1 MISPRAWLHRYP
13 REAWLFLAAS
23 FLNSSGSAFMWP
35 LTTLYVHTQLHRS
48 MTEAGFVLMLQSL
61 AGMVGQF
68 TGGSL
73 FHRIGAKHLIVGS
86 LMLQAGC
93 MLGILFTDNWY
104 VYIGFM
110 VGLGFLFNVS
120 NPAIQAFIGF
130 RWKERRREL
139 FNIVYVGNNL
149 GMAVGTSLAG
159 IIAAL
164 SFDFTFLFNSIS
176 TMLFAAFFFSFMRRM
191 SHEELI
197 GHPEPTAG
205 LKQRQG
211 SLQLLSRYRIYLFMG
226 LGSAFIFFS
235 TTVWNTGVA
244 PYLTSAGLP
253 LAAYSWLWT
262 INGIIIF
269 AGQPVISLL
278 KKWMRQNL
286 SSQLVA
292 SAVLY
297 GTGFGFMLL
306 FHENYAAFVI
316 GMLITTFGEM
326 LIAPTVP
333 TFITEKTGESAPF
346 YLGAVGAITSGGRLL
361 GPLFFGQMYDAG
373 GIVPSLTLAAVICAA
388 AVVLCLIHAS
398 FHREPR
404 EHREQTAQADAV

>member
-48 MTEAGFVLMLQSL
+48 MTEAGFVLMLQSM
-61 AGMVGQF
+61 AGIVGQF
-68 TGGSL
+68 AGGTL
-73 FHRIGAKHLIVGS
+73 FHRIGAKRLIVGS
-86 LMLQAGC
+86 LLLQAAC
-93 MLGILFTDNWY
+93 MLGILFTDSWY

-110 VGLGFLFNVS
+110 IGLGFLFNVS

-130 RWKERRREL
+130 RWKEQRREL

-149 GMAVGTSLAG
+149 GMAVGTALAG
-159 IIAAL
+159 VIAAI
-164 SFDFTFLFNSIS
+164 SFQFTFLFNSVS
-176 TMLFAAFFFSFMRRM
+176 TFLFAGFFFYFMRHM
-191 SHEELI
+191 SHDELV
-197 GHPEPTAG
+197 GSMDEKTAKRNQSSMH
-205 LKQRQG
+205 LLLRY
-211 SLQLLSRYRIYLFMG
+211 QLYLFMA

-244 PYLTSAGLP
+244 PYLTSTGMP

-262 INGIIIF
+262 INGIVIF
-269 AGQPVISLL
+269 TGQPVTSWVKRLV
-278 KKWMRQNL
+278 KQNL

-292 SAVLY
+292 SAVAY
-297 GTGFGFMLL
+297 GGGFGFMLF
-306 FHENYAAFVI
+306 FHDNYAALII
-316 GMLITTFGEM
+316 GMMITTFGEM

-333 TFITEKTGESAPF
+333 TFISEKAGESAPF
-346 YLGAVGAITSGGRLL
+346 YLGAVGAVTSGGRLL

-373 GIVPSLTLAAVICAA
+373 GIVPALTLATAVSSA

-398 FHREPR
+398 FHRER
-404 EHREQTAQADAV
+404 KERAGGAV